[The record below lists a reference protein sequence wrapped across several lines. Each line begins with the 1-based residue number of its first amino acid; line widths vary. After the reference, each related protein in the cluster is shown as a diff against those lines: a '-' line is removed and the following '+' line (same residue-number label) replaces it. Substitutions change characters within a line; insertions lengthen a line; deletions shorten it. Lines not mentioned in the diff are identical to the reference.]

1 MNVTTTAALFKALG
15 DPTRVRM
22 VRLLASRRVEIC
34 NCEFVDALLE
44 PQPNVSRHLGM
55 LVQAGL
61 VTERRDGRWTY
72 YGLAPTA
79 LASALGATLAGVED
93 AQAQEDGRRLRTRLA
108 LRRGGRCVV
117 GIQTTLRPSAS
128 VPKPQPSQRR
138 RRMVS

>member
-1 MNVTTTAALFKALG
+1 MNVSTAATLFKALG
-15 DPTRVRM
+15 DPTRVRI

-34 NCEFVDALLE
+34 NCEFVDTLLE
-44 PQPNVSRHLGM
+44 PQPNISRHLAV

-79 LASALGATLAGVED
+79 PASALGTTLAEVKD
-93 AQAQEDGRRLRTRLA
+93 AQAQDDGRRLRTRLA

-117 GIQTTLRPSAS
+117 GIRTMLRSSAS
-128 VPKPQPSQRR
+128 VPRPQPSQRR
-138 RRMVS
+138 RRMIP